1 MEGYDDYQWPF
12 FENDHE
18 FVESFAFDE
27 EQQPIFSHSQCY
39 DSSSP
44 EGGGASPPSSSTT
57 KNIVMERNRRRK
69 LNDRLYAL
77 RSLVPTITKLDKA
90 SIIKDAIDYIK
101 VLQGQEK
108 QMLADMNERL
118 KPAERE
124 DKGKLVITDEMQV
137 LTVNPFLII
146 NPSKKPRTKIMRSS
160 SCSPCS
166 SSAVVS
172 PIIEII
178 ELRVCEFGERCM
190 NISVTCNKKR
200 DTMVRVCEVFDSLN
214 LKVITANFT
223 ALSSTLLHTLFVE
236 VDGMNCYQMEKMIR
250 SAIEEVDAPTTSP
263 MSMSC

>member
-1 MEGYDDYQWPF
+1 MEGYDDYQYWPF
-12 FENDHE
+12 FDNDHDQ
-18 FVESFAFDE
+18 FVESLAFDE

-44 EGGGASPPSSSTT
+44 EGGGASPPSSAT

-108 QMLADMNERL
+108 QMLADMNETL
-118 KPAERE
+118 KLSERE

-160 SCSPCS
+160 SYSPS
-166 SSAVVS
+166 SSAAVVS
-172 PIIEII
+172 PTIEII
-178 ELRVCEFGERCM
+178 E
-190 NISVTCNKKR
+190 I
-200 DTMVRVCEVFDSLN
+200 
-214 LKVITANFT
+214 
-223 ALSSTLLHTLFVE
+223 
-236 VDGMNCYQMEKMIR
+236 DGMNCYQMEKMIR
-250 SAIEEVDAPTTSP
+250 SAIEEVDNATSP